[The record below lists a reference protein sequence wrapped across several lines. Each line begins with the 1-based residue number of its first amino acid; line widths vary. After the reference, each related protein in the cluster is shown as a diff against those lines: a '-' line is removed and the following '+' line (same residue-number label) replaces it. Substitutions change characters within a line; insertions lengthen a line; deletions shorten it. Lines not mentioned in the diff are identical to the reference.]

1 MSTFGPAYSGPID
14 GDRLSKQFDRILALV
29 RDGRWRTLREIGET
43 TKDPPASVSAQ
54 LRHMRKQR
62 FGGYLVEKRHRGE
75 PSNGLWEYR
84 LVLERTNDRESNA
97 RHPVQFLTE
106 DMRLCLEILRNI
118 YPSLTPEQREPIGKL
133 GQWLASHV
141 QEEIPS

>member
-1 MSTFGPAYSGPID
+1 MSTFGPTYSEPVD

-29 RDGRWRTLREIGET
+29 RDGQWRTLKEIGDV
-43 TKDPPASVSAQ
+43 TKDPAASISAQ

-84 LVLERTNDRESNA
+84 LVVEQTNDRESNA
-97 RHPVQFLTE
+97 NHPVQFRTE
-106 DMRLCLEILRNI
+106 DMKLCLEILRNI
-118 YPSLTPEQREPIGKL
+118 YPKLTPEQREPIGKL
-133 GQWLASHV
+133 GKWLAAHCS
-141 QEEIPS
+141 